1 MEYLVFNEQN
11 NKLNLSVCSKDEIE
25 INYAI
30 TNPDLLDL
38 DKISQYQSLGIDI
51 FNIHDQFFND
61 ICVPY
66 SINGSDVILKDRIS
80 DIYQNFSL
88 CEDNCRLKGI
98 NTTTM
103 MVSCICNV
111 KSEVNEPKKDLKF
124 DSIYTDLFT
133 ETSFGVIKCYKLVL
147 DFKNKT
153 KNIGFI
159 IFSSL
164 VLIHIPIFIYYAING
179 IFSINSYMMK
189 EMEKFNYLPN
199 YHPPK
204 KKSIVIKEMTKISEN
219 SNSINNIKL
228 MEKSKEKKLKI
239 SNKAKNKRK
248 SKIEKRKT
256 INENTKNDNDI
267 SIFMKKNKK
276 NSKIILDDKKMIFST
291 EKLNIDN
298 KASNA
303 NNYYLIR
310 IDANNKINYISNE
323 SNHYLDNFDYD
334 EALLYDKRSFCRI
347 YYISLLSKNSILST
361 FILNIPLEL
370 KPIKYCLFIFMYSC
384 DLALNTLF
392 YFSENI
398 SDKYNYKGNNIIWFN
413 IMNNLTISLASSIIS
428 FIIIFFLQFLT
439 NSKDSYEEIFR
450 EHEDKMK
457 QDKSYK
463 INREMKIE
471 NIRKISKINKCLKVK
486 LAFFIIL
493 EFSVMIFFYYFV
505 SAFCE
510 VYKNTQGSWIIDF
523 LVSVVINFPI
533 EI

>member
-1 MEYLVFNEQN
+1 
-11 NKLNLSVCSKDEIE
+11 
-25 INYAI
+25 
-30 TNPDLLDL
+30 
-38 DKISQYQSLGIDI
+38 
-51 FNIHDQFFND
+51 
-61 ICVPY
+61 
-66 SINGSDVILKDRIS
+66 
-80 DIYQNFSL
+80 
-88 CEDNCRLKGI
+88 
-98 NTTTM
+98 
-103 MVSCICNV
+103 
-111 KSEVNEPKKDLKF
+111 
-124 DSIYTDLFT
+124 
-133 ETSFGVIKCYKLVL
+133 
-147 DFKNKT
+147 
-153 KNIGFI
+153 
-159 IFSSL
+159 
-164 VLIHIPIFIYYAING
+164 
-179 IFSINSYMMK
+179 
-189 EMEKFNYLPN
+189 
-199 YHPPK
+199 
-204 KKSIVIKEMTKISEN
+204 
-219 SNSINNIKL
+219 
-228 MEKSKEKKLKI
+228 
-239 SNKAKNKRK
+239 
-248 SKIEKRKT
+248 
-256 INENTKNDNDI
+256 
-267 SIFMKKNKK
+267 
-276 NSKIILDDKKMIFST
+276 MIFST

-298 KASNA
+298 KASNT

-398 SDKYNYKGNNIIWFN
+398 SDKYNCKGNNIIWFN

-510 VYKNTQGSWIIDF
+510 VYKNTLGSWIIDF